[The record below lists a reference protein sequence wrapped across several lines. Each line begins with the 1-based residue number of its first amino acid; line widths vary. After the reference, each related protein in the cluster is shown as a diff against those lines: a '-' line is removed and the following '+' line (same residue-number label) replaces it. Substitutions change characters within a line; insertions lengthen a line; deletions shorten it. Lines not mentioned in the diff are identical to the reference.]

1 MSVFL
6 EKISEGSVDGNQE
19 KSIARLAIYDNLK
32 VSPRVI
38 ELSASGFD
46 DFISLLASKA
56 YQSSQEKG
64 GSIPFTVIKEVVE
77 NLIHAYF
84 NEITITI
91 LDEGNT
97 IRISDQG
104 PGIQDKNKAMLPGF
118 STATSKMRGFIKG
131 VGSGLP
137 VVKESIS
144 FLGGTISVED
154 NIDNGTVITLKVPV
168 AKETTPKESAEEK
181 EGASWN
187 KLTDRQR
194 KVLFL
199 VTELGS
205 VGPSRVASELN
216 ISLSTAFRDLALI
229 EGFGLI
235 KTVTNGKRA
244 LTSSGLEKLD
254 FYIDS

>member
-1 MSVFL
+1 MGVFL
-6 EKISEGSVDGNQE
+6 EKISKGDVDDDQE
-19 KSIARLAIYDNLK
+19 KSVARLAVYDNLK

-56 YQSSQEKG
+56 YQTSQEKG
-64 GSIPFTVIKEVVE
+64 GSVPFTVIKEVVE

-84 NEITITI
+84 KEVTITI
-91 LDEGNT
+91 LDDGNT

-104 PGIQDKNKAMLPGF
+104 PGIQNKNKAMLPGF
-118 STATSKMRGFIKG
+118 STATSKMRDFIKG

-154 NIDNGTVITLKVPV
+154 NIDQGTVITLKVPKD
-168 AKETTPKESAEEK
+168 KEVVPKKNEGGQEEVFK
-181 EGASWN
+181 N
-187 KLTDRQR
+187 KLTDRQK

-205 VGPSRVASELN
+205 AGPSRVASELN
-216 ISLSTAFRDLALI
+216 ISLSTAFRDLAFL
-229 EGFGLI
+229 EKLDLI
-235 KTVTNGKRA
+235 KTVANGKRS

-254 FYIDS
+254 HYLDS

>member
-1 MSVFL
+1 MAVFL
-6 EKISEGSVDGNQE
+6 EKISEGSVDEDQE
-19 KSIARLAIYDNLK
+19 KSVARLAIYDNLK

-38 ELSASGFD
+38 ELSAAGFD

-84 NEITITI
+84 KEITITI

-104 PGIQDKNKAMLPGF
+104 PGIQDKNKVMLPGF
-118 STATSKMRGFIKG
+118 STATSKMRDFIKG

-144 FLGGTISVED
+144 FLGGTISVDD
-154 NIDNGTVITLKVPV
+154 NIDKGTVITLRVP
-168 AKETTPKESAEEK
+168 ADKEEVPIENDKEE
-181 EGASWN
+181 ASWN

-205 VGPSRVASELN
+205 VGPSRVASELS
-216 ISLSTAFRDLALI
+216 ISLSTAFRDLALL
-229 EGFGLI
+229 EKFGLI
-235 KTVTNGKRA
+235 KTVANGKRA
-244 LTSSGLEKLD
+244 LTSDGLEKLD
-254 FYIDS
+254 HYIDS

>member
-144 FLGGTISVED
+144 FLGGN
-154 NIDNGTVITLKVPV
+154 NIK
-168 AKETTPKESAEEK
+168 S
-181 EGASWN
+181 
-187 KLTDRQR
+187 
-194 KVLFL
+194 
-199 VTELGS
+199 
-205 VGPSRVASELN
+205 PSS
-216 ISLSTAFRDLALI
+216 
-229 EGFGLI
+229 
-235 KTVTNGKRA
+235 
-244 LTSSGLEKLD
+244 
-254 FYIDS
+254 